1 MSISS
6 SQLMLFYKGITL
18 IDFKVDTMDIEK
30 LNEEIKIFSSE
41 THGST
46 DYDKEEN
53 FVIGLDPKDFA
64 PFKYL
69 QKKIPE
75 IKDIS
80 FILKSGYVFDS
91 LELSYNENFVQWYE
105 KQFLKKLPRA
115 HARKISLIY
124 LPNNK
129 LIFDQI
135 QIVHRA
141 YEVLSHEQ
149 ILLNGK
155 NLPTQLGEWYV
166 KCIFGLKQV
175 KSTSQ
180 RGFDFMIGDKNV
192 EVKVEWS
199 DVSSPKG
206 VKLKKSLV
214 DLSDYCII
222 IYIAKNFMIR
232 EVCFLDSEYVSRKF
246 SSKGHTIF
254 LKDSDVSSYFFS
266 KSNKHFDK
274 VNNPVTF
281 LKYASPVLAMKLM
294 EKLDVPSKDSV

>member
-1 MSISS
+1 
-6 SQLMLFYKGITL
+6 
-18 IDFKVDTMDIEK
+18 MDVQKI
-30 LNEEIKIFSSE
+30 NEEIKIFSSE

-53 FVIGLDPKDFA
+53 FVIGENPDEFA

-69 QKKIPE
+69 QKKFPE
-75 IKDIS
+75 LKEVQA
-80 FILKSGYVFDS
+80 ILKLGYVFDS
-91 LELSYNENFVQWYE
+91 LELSNNAKFSEWFE
-105 KQFLKKLPRA
+105 KQFLKKLPRSTA
-115 HARKISLIY
+115 KKISLIY
-124 LPNNK
+124 IPNNK

-141 YEVLSHEQ
+141 YDILWKEQ

-166 KCIFGLKQV
+166 KCIFGLKQI

-180 RGFDFMIGDKNV
+180 RGFDFVIGDKNV

-222 IYIAKNFMIR
+222 IYVAKNFMIR
-232 EVCFLDSEYVSRKF
+232 EVCFLDSEYVSRKY

-254 LKDSDVSSYFFS
+254 LKDSDVNAYFFS
-266 KSNKHFDK
+266 KSSKHFDK
-274 VNNPVTF
+274 INNPVIF
-281 LKYASPVLAMKLM
+281 LKYASPNLAMKLM
-294 EKLDVPSKDSV
+294 EKLDQS